1 MSTYKYR
8 QWQFPLMLRIAPCQ
22 DTLAK
27 GSLRRDQLIER
38 KQTGLNSDL
47 SQNLKSKYNSK
58 GSKESSWSMSG
69 LGFSDYLVCLQER
82 FCRAIA

>member
-8 QWQFPLMLRIAPCQ
+8 QWQFPLMLRIAACQ

-27 GSLRRDQLIER
+27 GSLCRDQLIER

-58 GSKESSWSMSG
+58 GSERVQLEYEWFRFLRLFG
-69 LGFSDYLVCLQER
+69 LSPGKIL
-82 FCRAIA
+82 